1 MAANFFVNRLYVLT
15 ETGNFDSDLYA
26 AKLRQKELEVAI
38 IDAKASFVLSNPP
51 YRLRCGRWSISA
63 N

>member
-38 IDAKASFVLSNPP
+38 IDA
-51 YRLRCGRWSISA
+51 
-63 N
+63 